1 MLEREIQLG
10 PLRIT
15 GAALGAVTATVAFI
29 ALSIWWVVVDKRTP
43 GGGDPADH
51 LLTAMQIGGF
61 LRHGELGAI
70 VDVGYDP
77 LVGRF
82 YPPLVH
88 FVGGIPAAFEL
99 TAQDWGQIAVNL
111 VFVPLLAAGTYLSAK
126 RIYGLT
132 AAVLATVFALGTPMV
147 LSLFHV
153 FLLDAPLAGT
163 VAIAFAALLASE
175 RFELRRA
182 SIVAGGLIGLAALV
196 KTIGPLYLIGPV
208 LVMLIAGGWR
218 NWRNLALAGLA
229 FVIVAGPYYAI
240 HLGEVLDVG
249 QASTIG
255 SEITNTGAFGDRD
268 ARISVDNL
276 TWYWWAAINEQFF
289 VPLLALFA
297 VGFIGALRELR
308 TRRGIAELVAGI
320 VVSYFMLAI
329 VLAIRDPRYT
339 LPLVVFIAVLATGW
353 IATTGRVVVRRIGI
367 AVLAIAVTANV
378 AVSISGDIPVVRY
391 EAPGTNFEFGIDPG
405 SFTILDDT
413 GYWVGPPQ
421 TDPLWPRLFEAAER
435 EGLSTMRLYTRQ
447 QPLFWGVDYKSLDI
461 FGMPY
466 GVREVTAN
474 EPRPYDP
481 AELRVTIWADDSIYV
496 DEKGLPEPCGRI
508 DEGAGLLD
516 GEPVTTSVLVER
528 RGPDGFERWC
538 DF

>member
-10 PLRIT
+10 PLRIS
-15 GAALGAVTATVAFI
+15 GAAVGAITATIAFI
-29 ALSIWWVVVDKRTP
+29 ALTIWWVAVDKRTP

-51 LLTAMQIGGF
+51 LLTATQIGDF

-70 VDVGYDP
+70 ADVGYDP

-88 FVGGIPAAFEL
+88 FVGGIPAAFDL
-99 TAQDWGQIAVNL
+99 TVQDWGQVAVNF
-111 VFVPLLAAGTYLSAK
+111 VFVPMLAAGTYLSAK
-126 RIYGLT
+126 RIYGPT
-132 AAVLATVFALGTPMV
+132 AALLATVFALGTPMV

-153 FLLDAPLAGT
+153 FLLDAPLAGA

-175 RFELRRA
+175 RFELRKA
-182 SIVAGGLIGLAALV
+182 SVLAGALIGVAALV

-208 LVMLIAGGWR
+208 IVMLIAGGWR
-218 NWRNLALAGLA
+218 NWRNVALAGLA
-229 FVIVAGPYYAI
+229 FLIVAGPYYAI
-240 HLGEVLDVG
+240 HLDDVLDVG

-255 SEITNTGAFGDRD
+255 SEIANTGGFGDRD
-268 ARISVDNL
+268 ARLSADNL
-276 TWYWWAAINEQFF
+276 TWYGWAAINEQFF

-297 VGFIGALRELR
+297 VGFIGALRQLR
-308 TRRGIAELVAGI
+308 SRRGVAELVAGVLI
-320 VVSYFMLAI
+320 SYLMLAI
-329 VLAIRDPRYT
+329 VLAFRDPRYT
-339 LPLVVFIAVLATGW
+339 LPLVVFVAVLATGW
-353 IATTGRVVVRRIGI
+353 IATSGRVLVRRTGV
-367 AVLAIAVTANV
+367 AVLAVAVTANV
-378 AVSISGDIPVVRY
+378 VVSVTGNMPVVRY

-421 TDPLWPRLFEAAER
+421 TDPFWPRLFEAAER
-435 EGLSTMRLYTRQ
+435 EGLRTMRLYTRQ

-461 FGMPY
+461 FGIPY
-466 GVREVTAN
+466 GVREVTSN

-481 AELRVTIWADDSIYV
+481 ADLRVSIWADDSIYV
-496 DEKGLPEPCGRI
+496 GEKGLPRPCGTVA
-508 DEGAGLLD
+508 EGAGLSD

-528 RGPDGFERWC
+528 RRADGFQRWC